1 MENMIETKDVIQSFP
16 IAGGKELVVLKNI
29 NIQIPT
35 GKLTMLRGRSGSG
48 KTTLMNLLSALDYPK
63 SGEILFEGKPIQ
75 NLPEHD
81 REQIRKTQIG
91 FVFQSVALIPMMTAY
106 ENVEFVLRLAGYKG
120 DRRKRTEE
128 CLKLVGLGSR
138 MHHMPQE
145 LSGGEQQRVAI
156 ARAIAHKPKIIFAD
170 EPTAELDSNTGLQ
183 VMKIFKELIEKQGVT
198 IVMTTHDTGL
208 MEVADCHYLLRME
221 RLPMKINL
229 KEKIS
234 KVKQIKSPES
244 AMENPEQ
251 TMDVPDD
258 VMIECDSLVKIYKTK
273 DIEVLA
279 LQGLDLTVKRGELMA
294 IIGNSGS
301 GKSTF
306 LNMIG
311 GLDRPSAGKLYV
323 DGKNLFQMTENELV
337 KYKRSTVG
345 FVWQNNARNLLPYLT
360 AWENVMTPML
370 FVEEKEKAVSEEEK
384 KKRALELLELVG
396 LGHRKDSKLSQLSGG
411 EQQRVAIAIALANNP
426 KLLLADEPTGAVD
439 RKTADDILEMFR
451 KLNEK
456 LGLTIVIV
464 THDKELAKKVNRVVS
479 IRDGKT
485 SSERIMKNDYRE
497 RMEHLDIDWQE
508 EETQEEF
515 AVLDRAGR
523 VQIPSEL
530 LEQMGMDGNKV
541 KLEFIGGK
549 IVIEKPKD

>member
-1 MENMIETKDVIQSFP
+1 
-16 IAGGKELVVLKNI
+16 
-29 NIQIPT
+29 
-35 GKLTMLRGRSGSG
+35 
-48 KTTLMNLLSALDYPK
+48 
-63 SGEILFEGKPIQ
+63 
-75 NLPEHD
+75 
-81 REQIRKTQIG
+81 
-91 FVFQSVALIPMMTAY
+91 
-106 ENVEFVLRLAGYKG
+106 
-120 DRRKRTEE
+120 
-128 CLKLVGLGSR
+128 
-138 MHHMPQE
+138 
-145 LSGGEQQRVAI
+145 
-156 ARAIAHKPKIIFAD
+156 
-170 EPTAELDSNTGLQ
+170 
-183 VMKIFKELIEKQGVT
+183 
-198 IVMTTHDTGL
+198 
-208 MEVADCHYLLRME
+208 
-221 RLPMKINL
+221 MKINL

-370 FVEEKEKAVSEEEK
+370 FVEEKEKAVSEEGK

-411 EQQRVAIAIALANNP
+411 EQQRVALANNP

>member
-1 MENMIETKDVIQSFP
+1 
-16 IAGGKELVVLKNI
+16 
-29 NIQIPT
+29 
-35 GKLTMLRGRSGSG
+35 
-48 KTTLMNLLSALDYPK
+48 
-63 SGEILFEGKPIQ
+63 
-75 NLPEHD
+75 
-81 REQIRKTQIG
+81 
-91 FVFQSVALIPMMTAY
+91 
-106 ENVEFVLRLAGYKG
+106 
-120 DRRKRTEE
+120 
-128 CLKLVGLGSR
+128 
-138 MHHMPQE
+138 
-145 LSGGEQQRVAI
+145 
-156 ARAIAHKPKIIFAD
+156 
-170 EPTAELDSNTGLQ
+170 
-183 VMKIFKELIEKQGVT
+183 
-198 IVMTTHDTGL
+198 
-208 MEVADCHYLLRME
+208 
-221 RLPMKINL
+221 MKINL

-301 GKSTF
+301 SKSTF

-396 LGHRKDSKLSQLSGG
+396 LGHRKEKANSYPTELSGG

>member
-1 MENMIETKDVIQSFP
+1 
-16 IAGGKELVVLKNI
+16 
-29 NIQIPT
+29 
-35 GKLTMLRGRSGSG
+35 
-48 KTTLMNLLSALDYPK
+48 
-63 SGEILFEGKPIQ
+63 
-75 NLPEHD
+75 
-81 REQIRKTQIG
+81 
-91 FVFQSVALIPMMTAY
+91 
-106 ENVEFVLRLAGYKG
+106 
-120 DRRKRTEE
+120 
-128 CLKLVGLGSR
+128 
-138 MHHMPQE
+138 
-145 LSGGEQQRVAI
+145 
-156 ARAIAHKPKIIFAD
+156 
-170 EPTAELDSNTGLQ
+170 
-183 VMKIFKELIEKQGVT
+183 
-198 IVMTTHDTGL
+198 
-208 MEVADCHYLLRME
+208 
-221 RLPMKINL
+221 MKINL

-234 KVKQIKSPES
+234 KVKQIKNPES

-337 KYKRSTVG
+337 EYKRSTVG

-370 FVEEKEKAVSEEEK
+370 FVEGKETAVSEEEK

-396 LGHRKDSKLSQLSGG
+396 LDHRKDSKLSQLSGG

-451 KLNEK
+451 KLNEQ

-523 VQIPSEL
+523 VQIPGEL

-541 KLEFIGGK
+541 KLELIDGK
-549 IVIEKPKD
+549 IVIEKPED

>member
-1 MENMIETKDVIQSFP
+1 MPMKHNWKERMQKIQHFHSSN
-16 IAGGKELVVLKNI
+16 ERED
-29 NIQIPT
+29 
-35 GKLTMLRGRSGSG
+35 KL
-48 KTTLMNLLSALDYPK
+48 
-63 SGEILFEGKPIQ
+63 
-75 NLPEHD
+75 
-81 REQIRKTQIG
+81 
-91 FVFQSVALIPMMTAY
+91 
-106 ENVEFVLRLAGYKG
+106 
-120 DRRKRTEE
+120 EE
-128 CLKLVGLGSR
+128 
-138 MHHMPQE
+138 
-145 LSGGEQQRVAI
+145 
-156 ARAIAHKPKIIFAD
+156 
-170 EPTAELDSNTGLQ
+170 ELD
-183 VMKIFKELIEKQGVT
+183 
-198 IVMTTHDTGL
+198 
-208 MEVADCHYLLRME
+208 VAE
-221 RLPMKINL
+221 
-229 KEKIS
+229 
-234 KVKQIKSPES
+234 
-244 AMENPEQ
+244 
-251 TMDVPDD
+251 D
-258 VMIECDSLVKIYKTK
+258 VMIECDGLVKIYKTK

-323 DGKNLFQMTENELV
+323 DGKNLFQMSEEELV
-337 KYKRSTVG
+337 YYKRNTVG

-370 FVEEKEKAVSEEEK
+370 FQEGNNMSEEEK
-384 KKRALELLELVG
+384 KERAVELLELVG
-396 LGHRKDSKLSQLSGG
+396 LSHRKDSNLSQLSGG

-497 RMEHLDIDWQE
+497 KLEHLDIDWKE
-508 EETQEEF
+508 EETQEEYV
-515 AVLDRAGR
+515 VLDRAGR
-523 VQIPSEL
+523 LQIPNEL
-530 LEQMGMDGNKV
+530 LEEMAMEGNKV
-541 KLEFIGGK
+541 KLQFENGK
-549 IVIEKPKD
+549 IIIEKPE